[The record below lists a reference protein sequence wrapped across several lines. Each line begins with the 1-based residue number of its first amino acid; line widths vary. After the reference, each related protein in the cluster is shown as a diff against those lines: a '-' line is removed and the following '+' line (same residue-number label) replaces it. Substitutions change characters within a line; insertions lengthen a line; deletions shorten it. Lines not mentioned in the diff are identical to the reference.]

1 MVGGIKI
8 TIFSHYNYLIKQGK
22 LLKFAGL
29 ARVLRSCFGFA
40 TRAGAEI
47 FKNIFKGYED

>member
-1 MVGGIKI
+1 M
-8 TIFSHYNYLIKQGK
+8 
-22 LLKFAGL
+22 LKFAGL